1 VTAAVVS
8 LEAASYSAVGKTTWP
23 GAADLEL
30 VAQEQRALHFALA
43 EYEIKSYEVH
53 AGDNL
58 GAVLA

>member
-1 VTAAVVS
+1 VNSAVVN
-8 LEAASYSAVGKTTWP
+8 LDAASYAAAGKSGWS
-23 GAADLEL
+23 GAANPEL

-43 EYEIKSYEVH
+43 EYEVKSYEVH